1 MTSPRFNLLPHR
13 QIATQYAGQV
23 LLRQAIVSIVA
34 ALLCATAGLGLIQMR
49 IAMVDGFNQALAAEM
64 TDQAPSY
71 AEARRLRGQYQKMLE
86 RQQLIEALDARRSTT
101 VLLLNDV
108 AESMPQDIYLVRIE
122 EDGVVFRIEGRAS
135 EAGAIARFLER
146 LAGSAYL
153 KDLALGEV
161 KTQEPE
167 STAPYLFSLA
177 GEVRL
182 SNDMA
187 SPVVAQGQSQ

>member
-1 MTSPRFNLLPHR
+1 
-13 QIATQYAGQV
+13 
-23 LLRQAIVSIVA
+23 
-34 ALLCATAGLGLIQMR
+34 MR

-71 AEARRLRGQYQKMLE
+71 AEARRLRGQYQQMLE

>member
-108 AESMPQDIYLVRIE
+108 AESMPRIFILFVSKRMVLSSVLRAGPLMRAQLQGFWNGWRVLPTSRISRLVR
-122 EDGVVFRIEGRAS
+122 
-135 EAGAIARFLER
+135 
-146 LAGSAYL
+146 
-153 KDLALGEV
+153 
-161 KTQEPE
+161 
-167 STAPYLFSLA
+167 
-177 GEVRL
+177 
-182 SNDMA
+182 
-187 SPVVAQGQSQ
+187 